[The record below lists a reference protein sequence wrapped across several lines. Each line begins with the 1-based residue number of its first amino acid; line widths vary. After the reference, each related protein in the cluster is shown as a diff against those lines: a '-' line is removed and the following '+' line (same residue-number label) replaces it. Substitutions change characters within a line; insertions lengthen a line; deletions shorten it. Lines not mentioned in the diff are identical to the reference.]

1 MKIIEFDNV
10 SKKFFSNLLYD
21 EVNLVINQ
29 EDKIAML
36 GANGS
41 GKTTFV
47 KMILEEISPDTG
59 TIRKIP
65 KLTIS
70 SLNQFE
76 DMDFS
81 SITVRDMLDL
91 PFQEVIEAEKNMH
104 LFEEKLAYDG
114 NEATMNGYIKSLEVF
129 NSLGGY
135 SYLNYQSSFIT
146 VFGFTDM
153 LEKPFA
159 YLSGGEQQYLR
170 LALAI
175 FKPANLIILD
185 EPLSYFDEKKRYWL
199 IEYIQ
204 KSKSAFLVISHQIDF
219 VKAFANVIF
228 DVDDF
233 KIKRYSGDYQS
244 YLEQKEADQK
254 RLIKINKVSDYHIKE
269 RYESLT
275 KKYQWMKKSPDPH
288 KHLVVIRRLERE
300 IAKMEQNKV
309 KFKERPSYDFK
320 MVIQSPKEPEQKE
333 ILVELKNVTK
343 RYADKTLFER
353 LNLSVY
359 TNDHILITG
368 ENGVGKPTLLNII
381 SRSIQPDEGE
391 VYEYNL
397 KIAYVPQKVKFIKEN
412 ITVEDY
418 CKLQTGMWTDRL
430 DYALSSLFPNSCDF
444 RKQHLSMLSGG
455 EKKRIQIMVS
465 LFTNSNLVILDEPT
479 TFMDE
484 YTKNK
489 LLEIINQSMVAVI
502 LVTHDVQVQNQ
513 FIGKKYELKNFQL
526 CSLEK

>member
-1 MKIIEFDNV
+1 
-10 SKKFFSNLLYD
+10 
-21 EVNLVINQ
+21 
-29 EDKIAML
+29 
-36 GANGS
+36 
-41 GKTTFV
+41 
-47 KMILEEISPDTG
+47 
-59 TIRKIP
+59 
-65 KLTIS
+65 
-70 SLNQFE
+70 
-76 DMDFS
+76 
-81 SITVRDMLDL
+81 
-91 PFQEVIEAEKNMH
+91 
-104 LFEEKLAYDG
+104 
-114 NEATMNGYIKSLEVF
+114 
-129 NSLGGY
+129 
-135 SYLNYQSSFIT
+135 
-146 VFGFTDM
+146 
-153 LEKPFA
+153 
-159 YLSGGEQQYLR
+159 
-170 LALAI
+170 
-175 FKPANLIILD
+175 
-185 EPLSYFDEKKRYWL
+185 
-199 IEYIQ
+199 
-204 KSKSAFLVISHQIDF
+204 
-219 VKAFANVIF
+219 
-228 DVDDF
+228 
-233 KIKRYSGDYQS
+233 
-244 YLEQKEADQK
+244 
-254 RLIKINKVSDYHIKE
+254 
-269 RYESLT
+269 
-275 KKYQWMKKSPDPH
+275 
-288 KHLVVIRRLERE
+288 VIRRLERE

-368 ENGVGKPTLLNII
+368 ENGVGKTTLLNII